1 MSRCIVAQ
9 GCYICTLA
17 SGTTAMSFFHQ
28 LHQSSGPISDFDFD
42 DSLLQRSSDEDC
54 ALAQESGSRIGPEQ
68 PVVIDIEAGAFAPA
82 CSCACTA
89 GFWIAFNLLQRTTYI
104 SAAVLCSGPYFQSE
118 QEIVQGQGV
127 RAAWNEH
134 IHHYLMNHHYL
145 MIQCY
150 KVQSILF
157 YSNDYTKLWS
167 LDNNSRHQHL

>member
-89 GFWIAFNLLQRTTYI
+89 GFWIAFNLLQNNMHQCRCTLLRPLLPIRTGD
-104 SAAVLCSGPYFQSE
+104 CSGAGS
-118 QEIVQGQGV
+118 QGCL
-127 RAAWNEH
+127 E
-134 IHHYLMNHHYL
+134 
-145 MIQCY
+145 
-150 KVQSILF
+150 
-157 YSNDYTKLWS
+157 
-167 LDNNSRHQHL
+167 